1 LSTLSPSALDYVIT
15 ITEEQE
21 AIRKVVRE
29 FAEKELAPK
38 APKID
43 RDNQMDMGLVKR
55 AAELGLFGVPFP
67 EEYGGGGGDDLSL
80 VIASEEIARF
90 SAAFSAVV
98 GATYLVSTPIFIY
111 GNEEQKRKY
120 LVPIAKGEKIA
131 AHAMTEP
138 GTGSDVAAITTKA
151 EKKGDRYVINGKKMF
166 ITNGDKAEIFLIFAR
181 TSPKEEGKRHRGVT
195 AFIAEKGMPGLTV
208 GQRTDVIGLRGDQ
221 PVELVLD
228 SLEVPEANVLGELGR
243 GVNIALSTYDHGRV
257 GVAAQG
263 TGLAQAALEAALNY
277 STQRQTFDAYLL
289 SYQQVQ
295 FKIAEMTAAVHMSRL
310 LTYWAATLTKKGKDF
325 IKASSIAKIT
335 ATEAAEKN
343 AHMAMMIMGAYGV
356 STDSQVERI
365 LRDSQ
370 IIKTYEGA
378 NDIQRLVIMKEV
390 AKEMGVLG

>member
-1 LSTLSPSALDYVIT
+1 LSTVSPSALDYVIT

-38 APKID
+38 AAKID

-111 GNEEQKRKY
+111 GNEEQKRKF

-138 GTGSDVAAITTKA
+138 GAGSDVAAITTTA
-151 EKKGDRYVINGKKMF
+151 TKKGDSYVINGKKLF
-166 ITNGDKAEIFLIFAR
+166 ITNGDKADIFLIFAR
-181 TSPKEEGKRHRGVT
+181 TSPKEDGKRHRGVT

-221 PVELVLD
+221 PVELIFEN
-228 SLEVPEANVLGELGR
+228 LEVPEANVLGEVGR

-277 STQRQTFDAYLL
+277 STQRQTFDTFLL

-390 AKEMGVLG
+390 AKEMGVIG